1 MMSLA
6 SRFCSSAT
14 PDTETIH
21 QDTDRDS
28 PSYITCMLNREVDK
42 NILTKLQIASK
53 LSSKRRGRDDKGER
67 VLEDIL
73 GVEPEADDDDLKKG

>member
-1 MMSLA
+1 
-6 SRFCSSAT
+6 
-14 PDTETIH
+14 
-21 QDTDRDS
+21 
-28 PSYITCMLNREVDK
+28 MLNREVDK